1 MKGRKRKLKTNR
13 HSAILNIIE
22 NNSIETQEELISALD
37 AAGYKVTQA
46 TVSRDI
52 RELKLTKTMGE
63 RGKYKYVL
71 PADDKNGHYAYSSAL
86 AAAVTGIEA
95 ALNLVVIKTY
105 PGMASAV
112 AAGVDSAAIPGA
124 LGCVAGDDT
133 IFIACRSVE
142 AASAAAT
149 ELDGIIGK

>member
-1 MKGRKRKLKTNR
+1 MKTNR

-71 PADDKNGHYAYSSAL
+71 PADDKNGHHAYSSAL

-95 ALNLVVIKTY
+95 ALNH
-105 PGMASAV
+105 
-112 AAGVDSAAIPGA
+112 GVRSCRRCR
-124 LGCVAGDDT
+124 LCGDPRCSRLR
-133 IFIACRSVE
+133 CRR
-142 AASAAAT
+142 
-149 ELDGIIGK
+149 